1 MSDSATSSPL
11 AILPHEG
18 RHVLHA
24 FYRVDRLGWAEVG
37 DPARFLKTVRAIRGT
52 PETQLILFSVV
63 GAKAELGWMLMSP
76 DLQELDRMGKLLEQ
90 SLGPGL
96 LEPVYSYLS
105 MTERSEYT
113 TSEEEYSAALT
124 AEEGLDPASPEH
136 DAKIEEFRRRMAKYT
151 QDRLYPNLPDWPVLC
166 FYPMSKR
173 RAVGQNWY
181 ALDFAQRRDLMK
193 GHARVGRTYSGRIL
207 QLITGS
213 TGLDTMEWGVTL
225 FAHTTSEIKAIV
237 YEMRFD
243 PVSAH
248 YADFGD
254 FFIGLRLEPAPLLQR
269 LGLQEPE
276 ENP

>member
-1 MSDSATSSPL
+1 MSDSASSTPP
-11 AILPHEG
+11 AILPLEG

-24 FYRVDRLGWAEVG
+24 FYRIDRLGWTEIG
-37 DPARFLKTVRAIRGT
+37 DATKFLQTVETIRAT

-63 GAKAELGWMLMSP
+63 GAKAELGWMLMTP

-90 SLGPGL
+90 SFGPGL

-113 TSEEEYSAALT
+113 TSEEEYSATLC

-136 DAKIEEFRRRMAKYT
+136 AAKIEEFRRRMAKYT
-151 QDRLYPNLPDWPVLC
+151 QDRLYPNLPNWPVLC

-181 ALDFAQRRDLMK
+181 ALDFPERRELMK

-213 TGLDTMEWGVTL
+213 TGLDAMEWGVTL

-254 FFIGLRLEPAPLLQR
+254 FFIGVRLEPALLLQR
-269 LGLQEPE
+269 LGLSETDQ
-276 ENP
+276 